1 MTFPDQDGA
10 TSLRNLPKLD
20 VLLVED
26 IEINRDLMV
35 QILEGLC
42 HLRVAEDGGEAM
54 EQILHRPPDVILL
67 DLSLPVIDGWE
78 IARRIAGEPWRG
90 DVWVVALTAHAMSG
104 DRDKALEA
112 GCDDYMMKPVDDIA
126 LLRLLAGVAQQRR
139 SGGSGGGG
147 GGKA

>member
-1 MTFPDQDGA
+1 M
-10 TSLRNLPKLD
+10 D

-42 HLRVAEDGGEAM
+42 HLRVAVDGGQAM
-54 EQILHRPPDVILL
+54 AAIDHRPPDVILL

-78 IARRIAGEPWRG
+78 IARRIAPEPWRG

-104 DRDKALEA
+104 DKEKALQA

-126 LLRLLAGVAQQRR
+126 LLRLLAGVAMQR
-139 SGGSGGGG
+139 
-147 GGKA
+147 KARDDGTADA